1 MFEVV
6 ELWVLDV
13 KPRIAG
19 VTAYGEI
26 VGIGKGWGM

>member
-6 ELWVLDV
+6 EVWNLDV
-13 KPRIAG
+13 KPRIDG

-26 VGIGKGWGM
+26 VGIGEG